1 MNWAND
7 IDVYNI
13 YADMVTYNRSEYY
26 TNRSYHC
33 IYCGRRDGKKYY
45 YNDDALMAMYG
56 NHIVMNERMP
66 DILSGAMGNYTYT
79 ARFETMDE
87 VNDFIDKVLKEVC

>member
-1 MNWAND
+1 MAR
-7 IDVYNI
+7 NI
-13 YADMVTYNRSEYY
+13 IITMMS
-26 TNRSYHC
+26 
-33 IYCGRRDGKKYY
+33 
-45 YNDDALMAMYG
+45 LMAMYG